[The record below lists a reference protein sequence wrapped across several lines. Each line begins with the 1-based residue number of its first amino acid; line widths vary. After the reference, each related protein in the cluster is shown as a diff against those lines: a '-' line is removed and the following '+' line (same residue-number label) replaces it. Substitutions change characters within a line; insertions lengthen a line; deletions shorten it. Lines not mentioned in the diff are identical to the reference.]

1 MLTNDRSSWVR
12 EERIEVNHSQ
22 VHKFNAFNDLIRVPS
37 AYVVETLRL
46 DDASGHQ
53 VAFYHFDYTDVYGSS
68 LERCLMSL
76 IGQISSK
83 EPEIPEALR
92 RLYYDHAGGTIL
104 PSIQALQE
112 IMFLLISMQSKCYIV
127 LDAIDECSK
136 RGETLDVINALR
148 RSDIKGPQNLRILA
162 TSRNLYEI
170 EAALIEAY
178 PGKHTVSMKVDP
190 VDARDGMRRFLKQ
203 ELDRSSRFSSD
214 LKEQILA
221 SLVAKLEGRFVYYSL
236 IEHYSN

>member
-37 AYVVETLRL
+37 AYVMETLRL

-53 VAFYHFDYTDVYGSS
+53 VAFYHFNYTNVYGSS

-104 PSIQALQE
+104 PSIQTLQE
-112 IMFLLISMQSKCYIV
+112 IMFVLLSMQSSSYIV
-127 LDAIDECSK
+127 LDALDECSNLE
-136 RGETLDVINALR
+136 ETLDFINALR
-148 RSDIKGPQNLRILA
+148 RSNIKGSQNLRIMA
-162 TSRNLYEI
+162 TSRKLYEV
-170 EAALIEAY
+170 EAALIRAC
-178 PGKHTVSMKVDP
+178 PDRHTISIK
-190 VDARDGMRRFLKQ
+190 VDARDDMKRFIEH
-203 ELDRSSRFSSD
+203 ELDRSPRFSSE
-214 LKEQILA
+214 LKEQISAYLLA
-221 SLVAKLEGRFVYYSL
+221 NADGTCVYSYLIEYYS
-236 IEHYSN
+236 N